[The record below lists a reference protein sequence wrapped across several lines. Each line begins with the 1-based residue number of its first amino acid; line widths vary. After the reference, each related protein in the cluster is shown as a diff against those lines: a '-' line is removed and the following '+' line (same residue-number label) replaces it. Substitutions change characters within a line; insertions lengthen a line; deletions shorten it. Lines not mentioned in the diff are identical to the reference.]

1 MSVTVA
7 GSFTIT
13 TLIGAGTAA
22 YIYLNEDISK
32 PIQLPSKALQDF
44 FTYDLYTED
53 FYRVTIV
60 FVVGL
65 ISQIIYWFDR
75 YLVDGV
81 INLVGLATIF
91 GGETLKYNASGQTQ
105 FYFLSIFLGV
115 FLFVG
120 MIFSNFI
127 F

>member
-1 MSVTVA
+1 MA

-13 TLIGAGTAA
+13 SLIGAGIAA
-22 YIYLNEDISK
+22 YIYLNEDIPK
-32 PIQLPSKALQDF
+32 PIQLPYKWLQNF
-44 FTYDLYTED
+44 FAYDLYTAE

-60 FVVGL
+60 FIVGL
-65 ISQIIYWFDR
+65 ISRVIYWFDR

-91 GGETLKYNASGQTQ
+91 GGETLKFNASGQTQ

-115 FLFVG
+115 ILFVG